1 VVRRGISSENTVYLE
16 AGGQSRNYWYSAAR
30 KKPAHRN
37 AALRSSR
44 PPSSSLSS
52 WKPSS
57 RSRLSLRSEIS
68 FSLDL
73 SRRSLLCV
81 SMSKPTNPS
90 PSSSSNK
97 LPPPS
102 VALYRPRGGQPKSHT
117 DGRKTRKKASD
128 TRERMEDVCWDM
140 VSSGRYCAYL
150 WRCWR

>member
-1 VVRRGISSENTVYLE
+1 VVRKGTSSENTVCLE
-16 AGGQSRNYWYSAAR
+16 ANGYLRRYWYRHIAR
-30 KKPAHRN
+30 KPAHRN
-37 AALRSSR
+37 AALRSSC

-73 SRRSLLCV
+73 SRSSLLCA

-97 LPPPS
+97 LPSPS
-102 VALYRPRGGQPKSHT
+102 AAPYRPGGGHPKSHT
-117 DGRKTRKKASD
+117 DGRKIREKASD
-128 TRERMEDVCWDM
+128 IRERMEDVCCEM